1 MARDNPGVPP
11 RLNEG
16 CGVAA
21 GDAKG
26 DADVVREGVEVAKRD
41 GAERLSAGVAV
52 VVSVKV
58 VVG

>member
-1 MARDNPGVPP
+1 MNVD
-11 RLNEG
+11 